1 MGKYKKTFE
10 LSLKDIRIIEE
21 SLHARVNALASSLD
35 YSAEG
40 NVPGVSGENAQMIKK
55 EVSEVRKVLGH
66 LHNQKIWYE
75 PENFVPRG

>member
-21 SLHARVNALASSLD
+21 SLHARVTELASSLD
-35 YSAEG
+35 FDADG
-40 NVPGVSGENAQMIKK
+40 NVPKVSGENAQTVKK
-55 EVSEVRKVLGH
+55 ELADVRKVLGH
-66 LHNQKIWYE
+66 IHNQKIWYE